1 MSNLVLLVPDSVQ
14 KTWKNYTRTHGV
26 YSLTFGPDE
35 IGEYCDNTCYIRDV
49 YSTNGNKN
57 NIQLRMSMKKL
68 LMSMMIGN
76 TTVDSKSIR
85 IIGRFVKIGKV
96 VLFEPL
102 EEQF

>member
-14 KTWKNYTRTHGV
+14 KNWKNYTRTHGV

-35 IGEYCDNTCYIRDV
+35 IGEYYDNTCYIKNINGKPEDV
-49 YSTNGNKN
+49 
-57 NIQLRMSMKKL
+57 QLRMSLKKIF
-68 LMSMMIGN
+68 MSMLIGN
-76 TTVDSKSIR
+76 TTSDRKSIR
-85 IIGRFVKIGKV
+85 INGRFVKIGKS

>member
-14 KTWKNYTRTHGV
+14 KNWKNYTRTHGI

-35 IGEYCDNTCYIRDV
+35 IKEYYDNICYI
-49 YSTNGNKN
+49 SGINGQRED
-57 NIQLRMSMKKL
+57 IQLRMSMKKL
-68 LMSMMIGN
+68 LMSMMTGN
-76 TTVDSKSIR
+76 TTTDSKSVR
-85 IIGRFVKIGKV
+85 MVGRFVKIGKS